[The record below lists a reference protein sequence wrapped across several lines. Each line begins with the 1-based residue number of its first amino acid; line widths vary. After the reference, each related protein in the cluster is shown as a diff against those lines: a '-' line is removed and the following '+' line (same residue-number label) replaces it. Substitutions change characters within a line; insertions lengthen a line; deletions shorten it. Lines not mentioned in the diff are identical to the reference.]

1 MSMFPDIKNMVF
13 SKILYFFL
21 FPVIFFSSCHQG
33 GPPVIQLPQ
42 PVPVYDMEKLSKD
55 RSGIYSGGG
64 KNNELIAAA
73 EAAIGELY
81 YSFCELGENVEERIQ
96 AGPQRTVSGNVVHG
110 TSG

>member
-1 MSMFPDIKNMVF
+1 MPSRRASGDTASAASTCLRYGKAF
-13 SKILYFFL
+13 
-21 FPVIFFSSCHQG
+21 QG
-33 GPPVIQLPQ
+33 
-42 PVPVYDMEKLSKD
+42 
-55 RSGIYSGGG
+55 SGIYSGGG

-110 TSG
+110 TSGWR